1 MRMIVIKSKGMY
13 VSGSHLDLWQNILGN
28 KQHLV
33 PAEAVKDR
41 ASLVECGGRGNPG
54 LEMPHSPW
62 HTHTHTHKQTEIYS
76 THSAAVHSLT
86 QNPEPELQIKSGKN
100 KPTFFIFFLASN
112 VSWAFTASL
121 TPGDSYQIA
130 SGNKKEIY
138 TFGWHLVMY

>member
-1 MRMIVIKSKGMY
+1 MIVIKSKGMY

-62 HTHTHTHKQTEIYS
+62 HTHTHINRGRYTAHTQPPCTH
-76 THSAAVHSLT
+76 
-86 QNPEPELQIKSGKN
+86 
-100 KPTFFIFFLASN
+100 
-112 VSWAFTASL
+112 
-121 TPGDSYQIA
+121 
-130 SGNKKEIY
+130 
-138 TFGWHLVMY
+138 